1 MAKTPAVKRHILAT
15 VPSNDEA
22 SSESK
27 FETQESEGEEAGET
41 SRDNNSPSG
50 LADGS
55 RLYVDLGCSP
65 IPSPFT
71 HMKTLHPLHHHTPS
85 KLASN
90 AIEEPVADS
99 EPTTLFDLLSSGKAP
114 SIKVVVD
121 DWLRDWQEDKTAAC
135 LALVNLI
142 LRAAAV
148 PPACHWDDD
157 DPAAVISALQ
167 DDVQQHAREYA
178 MANKKFR
185 SLFEELWYK
194 LSLDVISAIEHDSMI
209 EGGLLSWLVCMS
221 R

>member
-15 VPSNDEA
+15 VPASDAASSEDKFGNQASESEKAEEA
-22 SSESK
+22 SSS
-27 FETQESEGEEAGET
+27 
-41 SRDNNSPSG
+41 SPSRFAG
-50 LADGS
+50 GG
-55 RLYVDLGCSP
+55 RLYVDLGHSP

-71 HMKTLHPLHHHTPS
+71 GMKTRHPPHQHTPS
-85 KLASN
+85 KLASS
-90 AIEEPVADS
+90 AIEGQAADC
-99 EPTTLFDLLSSGKAP
+99 EPTALFDLLSGGKAP

-121 DWLRDWQEDKTAAC
+121 DWLRDWQEGKTAAC
-135 LALVNLI
+135 LDLVNLV

-148 PPACHWDDD
+148 PPARHWDDD

-167 DDVQQHAREYA
+167 DDVQQHTREYA
-178 MANKKFR
+178 MASKRFR

-194 LSLDVISAIEHDSMI
+194 LSLDVVSAIEPSSTI